1 MCGGLSARRVKV
13 LSWRHRGRGHR
24 CGPAW
29 RRDLA
34 LVDSVPDEIIG
45 CRVDQGGNDA
55 QVSERLDPRRE
66 IRHGE
71 GGLRRIVRASGEH
84 RRDERSHRLADHD
97 QDCNLDDDI
106 GGIASQQEHPAPLV
120 LNREGEEHGGKAAY
134 DHPDEQ
140 DDQEVVEGARHR
152 RLRGWVARD
161 DARGYGKGEG
171 DNGHGSNDDA
181 DNEQEDGQENVSRM
195 GGAEGFPP
203 EDHQDRADE
212 DQDRTNDSDD
222 RKPPDERADEQ
233 EQDPGLRPANLGVTL
248 GLHRGGEPRRAHVH
262 RRGRRRHATGPFGQG
277 APAVRTEHRSRTI
290 RRATTRTVDAS
301 GQVAPPAAECGTR
314 LKSISK
320 AGKAYSTRDEWW
332 PVGGTGGFDRW
343 ISFELGRLNA
353 GLVIEKR
360 SLAALLKE
368 PEPAARTREGDVHP
382 FEPQVLARFAS
393 VLTRDEADALR
404 LPLTL
409 TVRGD
414 SDEAILTD
422 EIGAK
427 ALRTLENFGQA
438 FRFRDGRM
446 ALPHSL
452 AIDLTRRYGG
462 VLQLAFGRA
471 YFGSSGFS
479 RRVAVAQ

>member
-1 MCGGLSARRVKV
+1 
-13 LSWRHRGRGHR
+13 
-24 CGPAW
+24 
-29 RRDLA
+29 
-34 LVDSVPDEIIG
+34 
-45 CRVDQGGNDA
+45 
-55 QVSERLDPRRE
+55 
-66 IRHGE
+66 
-71 GGLRRIVRASGEH
+71 
-84 RRDERSHRLADHD
+84 
-97 QDCNLDDDI
+97 
-106 GGIASQQEHPAPLV
+106 
-120 LNREGEEHGGKAAY
+120 
-134 DHPDEQ
+134 
-140 DDQEVVEGARHR
+140 
-152 RLRGWVARD
+152 
-161 DARGYGKGEG
+161 
-171 DNGHGSNDDA
+171 
-181 DNEQEDGQENVSRM
+181 NVSRM

-222 RKPPDERADEQ
+222 RKPPDERADQQ
-233 EQDPGLRPANLGVTL
+233 EQDPGLRPANLCVTL

-301 GQVAPPAAECGTR
+301 GQVAPPAAECETR

-320 AGKAYSTRDEWW
+320 AGKAYSTRDEWMAREW
-332 PVGGTGGFDRW
+332 HRGLRPLDLLRTGTAQRGSRYREEEPGRAAQGTGARGPDA
-343 ISFELGRLNA
+343 GRRRPSVRA
-353 GLVIEKR
+353 
-360 SLAALLKE
+360 S
-368 PEPAARTREGDVHP
+368 
-382 FEPQVLARFAS
+382 VLARFAS
-393 VLTRDEADALR
+393 VLNRDEADALR

-452 AIDLTRRYGG
+452 AMDLTRRYGG
-462 VLQLAFGRA
+462 VLQLAFG
-471 YFGSSGFS
+471 
-479 RRVAVAQ
+479 